1 MENESLLKKQAD
13 TIRFLAADMVQQA
26 NSGHPGAPMGLA
38 DIVTIL
44 ARHIT
49 HNPQNPKW
57 LNRDRLVFSGGHAS
71 ALVYSFLHLSGYD
84 ISVDDLKQFRQLG
97 SKTPGH
103 PEYGDVPGVEVTTG
117 PLGQGISN
125 AVGFAMASKYAAMLL
140 NTPATPLI
148 THKVYCLCGD
158 GDLQEGISY
167 EACSLAGHLGLD
179 NLVVIYDSNAI
190 TIEGDTS
197 IAWSED
203 VKHRFE
209 AQGWEVSRIDG
220 HDYDEINAVLEQAK
234 EQSKPY
240 LIIADTTIAKGACA
254 LEGSHHAHGAP
265 LGVEEIK
272 NAKIKA
278 GFDPE
283 KTFFV
288 AEEVKARFECA
299 REKGDLAEAT
309 WNKRLQTE
317 ASAEQK
323 ALLEALQ
330 HPDFSRIQWPVF
342 DKDIATRDS
351 NGQILNAIA
360 QAIPGFLGGS
370 ADLGPSNKSELKE
383 MGDFPLGRNIHFGI
397 REHAMGAIC
406 NAFALYGLFI
416 PYGATFFIFSD
427 YMKPAVRLAAL
438 MKLKNFY
445 IWTHDSIGVGE
456 DGPTHQPIEQLT
468 QFRAL
473 PNFYVFR
480 PCDGRENVKAWQK
493 ALRMH
498 APCAFVCSRQKLR
511 ALKDTRDFGDVENGG
526 YLLKKR
532 ENAKVTVMASG
543 SEVYLALEVACYLS
557 MFGIPSNVVSV
568 PCFDLLVEQDETY
581 LQTIIEPQ
589 TKVIAIEAGAGL
601 EWYRFADK
609 VIAMERFGAS
619 GPAELLFEKFGFRA
633 HEATKAACEF
643 LNLNYDALK
652 AELERDNEKKHC
664 V

>member
-1 MENESLLKKQAD
+1 MEDKKVLKKQAD

-44 ARHIT
+44 ARHLI
-49 HNPQNPKW
+49 HNPKNPKW

-84 ISVDDLKQFRQLG
+84 ISLEDLKQFRQLG

-125 AVGFAMASKYAAMLL
+125 AIGFAMAAKYAANVL
-140 NTPATPLI
+140 NQPKAEVI

-220 HDYDEINAVLEQAK
+220 HDYDEINEVLEQSK
-234 EQSKPY
+234 EQTKPY
-240 LIIADTTIAKGACA
+240 LIIADTTIAKGACKM
-254 LEGSHHAHGAP
+254 EGSHHAHGAP
-265 LGVEEIK
+265 LGCDEIK
-272 NAKIKA
+272 ASKLKA

-283 KTFFV
+283 VNFNVT
-288 AEEVKARFECA
+288 EDVKARFSCA
-299 REKGDLAEAT
+299 LEKGDLAEAQ
-309 WNKRLQTE
+309 WNTLIKNGL
-317 ASAEQK
+317 SPEQK
-323 ALLEALQ
+323 ALLEGLLN
-330 HPDFSRIQWPVF
+330 PDFSKIEWPVF
-342 DKDIATRDS
+342 NSDIATRDS
-351 NGQILNAIA
+351 NGKILNAIA
-360 QAIPGFLGGS
+360 QAIPGFMGGS
-370 ADLGPSNKSELKE
+370 ADLGPSNKSELVGF
-383 MGDFPLGRNIHFGI
+383 GDYPLGRNIHFGI
-397 REHAMGAIC
+397 REHAMGAII

-416 PYGATFFIFSD
+416 PFGATFFIFSD
-427 YMKPAVRLAAL
+427 YMKPSVRLAAL
-438 MKLKNFY
+438 MKLKSFY

-456 DGPTHQPIEQLT
+456 DGPTHQPIEQLS

-473 PNFYVFR
+473 PNFYVYR
-480 PCDGRENVKAWQK
+480 PCDGRENVKAWKK
-493 ALRMH
+493 ALSMQ
-498 APCAFVCSRQKLR
+498 APAAFVCSRQKLR
-511 ALKDTRDFGDVENGG
+511 ALKDDRAYGDVENGG
-526 YLLKKR
+526 YLLKRR
-532 ENAKVTVMASG
+532 ENAQVTLMASG

-557 MFGIPSNVVSV
+557 MFGIPSNMVSV
-568 PCFDLLVEQDETY
+568 PCFDLLNEQDEAY
-581 LQTIIEPQ
+581 IQTIIEPQ
-589 TKVIAIEAGAGL
+589 TKVIAIEAAAGM
-601 EWYRFADK
+601 EWYRYADK
-609 VIAMERFGAS
+609 VILMGRFGAS
-619 GPAELLFEKFGFRA
+619 GPAELLFDKFGFTA
-633 HEATKAACEF
+633 EKATRSACEF
-643 LNLNYDALK
+643 LGLDYDALK
-652 AELERDNEKKHC
+652 ANLERDNEKKHC
-664 V
+664 I